1 MVSSLTERGGAA
13 HQRRFCSQAG
23 KEVHSQWLT
32 LNETHGGDS
41 IHQEGFRVFTQRMWH
56 KQEDEESWDSHA
68 VERRQREKALGP
80 PRNHAKRPSMA
91 YEHKSLHR
99 WIQSK
104 VELTH
109 ESTSRIWPYLVTFR
123 GVLPRSRGILYPW
136 FCSWFL
142 TRNFLL
148 QARPQILEFLF
159 LKEEHNL
166 PQSFYHNWP

>member
-80 PRNHAKRPSMA
+80 PRNHAKRPWLMSIKVCIAESRARLNSHM
-91 YEHKSLHR
+91 SLHPESGLI
-99 WIQSK
+99 WSHS
-104 VELTH
+104 ELFYLAPGVFYIH
-109 ESTSRIWPYLVTFR
+109 GFVHGSWLVTFSSKLGHR
-123 GVLPRSRGILYPW
+123 Y
-136 FCSWFL
+136 
-142 TRNFLL
+142 
-148 QARPQILEFLF
+148 
-159 LKEEHNL
+159 
-166 PQSFYHNWP
+166 